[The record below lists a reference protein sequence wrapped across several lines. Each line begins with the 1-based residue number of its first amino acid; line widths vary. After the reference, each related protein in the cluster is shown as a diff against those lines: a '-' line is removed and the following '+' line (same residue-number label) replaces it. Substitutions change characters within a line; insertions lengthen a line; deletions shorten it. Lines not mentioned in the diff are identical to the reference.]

1 MIAKQIVCF
10 EVVIVLLS
18 SNRLFDRTALEIKKL
33 LLQTSILMNTC
44 YGRTIYCI
52 LCSETISRLLQRL

>member
-1 MIAKQIVCF
+1 MIAEQIVCF

-18 SNRLFDRTALEIKKL
+18 SNRLFDRTALEIKEL
-33 LLQTSILMNTC
+33 PQQTSILMNTC

-52 LCSETISRLLQRL
+52 LCSE